1 MDMKLILI
9 ITLTLLGVFGIWK
22 LLLARKP
29 VAATNLAI
37 SSADS
42 PILEQCITKLNSKDK
57 LCLNDFKGKK
67 ILLVNVASEC
77 GFTKQY
83 SDLEKL
89 YTTYKDKLVIIGFPC
104 NQFGGQEPG
113 TEEEIAT
120 FCSSKFAVTFPLT
133 TKIDVKGDKQHPI
146 YKWLTTKTMNGVD
159 DHNVNWNFNKFMLDE
174 NGQLIGYFSSR
185 INPMD
190 SAIIN
195 LLK

>member
-1 MDMKLILI
+1 MKLLSILV
-9 ITLTLLGVFGIWK
+9 LTLLGVFGIWK
-22 LLLARKP
+22 FLLARKP
-29 VAATNLAI
+29 VATVNIPI
-37 SSADS
+37 SNEVS
-42 PILEQCITKLNSKDK
+42 PILDQCILKLNSKEK

-83 SDLEKL
+83 ADLEKL

-133 TKIDVKGDKQHPI
+133 TKIYVKGDKQHPI
-146 YKWLTTKTMNGVD
+146 YKWLTSKTLNGVND
-159 DHNVNWNFNKFMLDE
+159 YSVNWNFNKFMLDE

-190 SAIIN
+190 SDIIN

>member
-9 ITLTLLGVFGIWK
+9 ITLTLIGVFGIWK

-29 VAATNLAI
+29 VATTNLAV
-37 SSADS
+37 SSSYS
-42 PILEQCITKLNSKDK
+42 PILEQCIIKLNSKDK
-57 LCLNDFKGKK
+57 LCLSDFKGKK

-146 YKWLTTKTMNGVD
+146 YKWLTNKTMNGVD
-159 DHNVNWNFNKFMLDE
+159 DYNVNWNFNKFMLDE

>member
-1 MDMKLILI
+1 MNMKLLSILV
-9 ITLTLLGVFGIWK
+9 LTLLGVFGIWK
-22 LLLARKP
+22 FLLARKP
-29 VAATNLAI
+29 VATVNIPI
-37 SSADS
+37 SNEVS
-42 PILEQCITKLNSKDK
+42 PILDQCILKLNSKEK

-83 SDLEKL
+83 ADLEKL

-133 TKIDVKGDKQHPI
+133 TKIDVKGDKQHLI
-146 YKWLTTKTMNGVD
+146 YKWLTSKTLNGVND
-159 DHNVNWNFNKFMLDE
+159 YSVNWNFNKFMLDE

-190 SAIIN
+190 SDIIN

>member
-1 MDMKLILI
+1 MKIISIIALI
-9 ITLTLLGVFGIWK
+9 IFGVFGLWK
-22 LLLARKP
+22 FLLARKP
-29 VAATNLAI
+29 VATVNTPI
-37 SSADS
+37 SNSVS
-42 PILEQCITKLNSKDK
+42 PILEQCISKLNSKEQ
-57 LCLNDFKGKK
+57 LCLSDFKGKK

-83 SDLEKL
+83 TDLEKL
-89 YTTYKDKLVIIGFPC
+89 YTTYGDKLVIIGFPC

-113 TEEEIAT
+113 TEGEIAK

-133 TKIDVKGDKQHPI
+133 TKIDVKGSKQHPI
-146 YKWLTTKTMNGVD
+146 YKWLTSKQLNGVD
-159 DHNVNWNFNKFMLDE
+159 DYNVNWNFNKFMLDE

-190 SAIIN
+190 SEITN

>member
-1 MDMKLILI
+1 MNMKLLSILV
-9 ITLTLLGVFGIWK
+9 LTLLGVFGIWK
-22 LLLARKP
+22 FLLARKP
-29 VAATNLAI
+29 VATVNIPI
-37 SSADS
+37 SNEVS
-42 PILEQCITKLNSKDK
+42 PILDQCILKLNSKEK
-57 LCLNDFKGKK
+57 LCLNDFKGRK

-83 SDLEKL
+83 ADLEKL

-146 YKWLTTKTMNGVD
+146 YKWLTSKTLNGVND
-159 DHNVNWNFNKFMLDE
+159 YSVNWNFNKFMLDE

-190 SAIIN
+190 SDIIN

>member
-1 MDMKLILI
+1 MKIILI
-9 ITLTLLGVFGIWK
+9 TALTLIGVFGIWK
-22 LLLARKP
+22 LLLASKP
-29 VAATNLAI
+29 VAAINLAI
-37 SSADS
+37 SSSDS

-57 LCLNDFKGKK
+57 LCLKDFKGKK

-89 YTTYKDKLVIIGFPC
+89 YTTYNDKLVIIGFPC

-113 TEEEIAT
+113 SEVEIEK

-133 TKIDVKGDKQHPI
+133 TKIDVKGNHQHPI
-146 YKWLTTKTMNGVD
+146 FKWLTSKTMNGVD
-159 DHNVNWNFNKFMLDE
+159 NYKVSWNFNKFMLDE

-190 SAIIN
+190 SEITN

>member
-1 MDMKLILI
+1 MNMKLLSI
-9 ITLTLLGVFGIWK
+9 IVLTLLGVFGIWK
-22 LLLARKP
+22 FLLARKP
-29 VAATNLAI
+29 VATINIPI
-37 SSADS
+37 SNEVS
-42 PILEQCITKLNSKDK
+42 PILDQCILKLNSKEK

-83 SDLEKL
+83 ANLEKL

-133 TKIDVKGDKQHPI
+133 TKIDVKGDNQHPI
-146 YKWLTTKTMNGVD
+146 YKWLTSKALNGVND
-159 DHNVNWNFNKFMLDE
+159 YSVNWNFNKFMLDE

-190 SAIIN
+190 SDIVN

>member
-1 MDMKLILI
+1 MKLLSILV
-9 ITLTLLGVFGIWK
+9 LTLLGVFGIWK
-22 LLLARKP
+22 FLLARKP
-29 VAATNLAI
+29 VATVNIPI
-37 SSADS
+37 SNEVS
-42 PILEQCITKLNSKDK
+42 PILDQCILKLNSKEK

-83 SDLEKL
+83 ADLEKL

-146 YKWLTTKTMNGVD
+146 YKWLTSKTLNGVND
-159 DHNVNWNFNKFMLDE
+159 YSVNWNFNKFMLDE

>member
-1 MDMKLILI
+1 MNMKLLSI
-9 ITLTLLGVFGIWK
+9 IVLTLLGVFGIWK
-22 LLLARKP
+22 FLLARKP
-29 VAATNLAI
+29 VAAVNIPVSNAV
-37 SSADS
+37 S
-42 PILEQCITKLNSKDK
+42 PILDQCILKLNSKEK

-83 SDLEKL
+83 ADLEKL
-89 YTTYKDKLVIIGFPC
+89 YTTYKDKLMIIGFPC

-133 TKIDVKGDKQHPI
+133 TKIDVKGDNQHPI
-146 YKWLTTKTMNGVD
+146 YKWLTSKALNGVND
-159 DHNVNWNFNKFMLDE
+159 YTVNWNFNKFMLDE

-190 SAIIN
+190 SDIIN

>member
-1 MDMKLILI
+1 MNMKLLSILV
-9 ITLTLLGVFGIWK
+9 LTLLGVFGIWK
-22 LLLARKP
+22 FLLARKP
-29 VAATNLAI
+29 VATVNIPI
-37 SSADS
+37 SNEVS
-42 PILEQCITKLNSKDK
+42 PILDQCILKLNSKEK

-83 SDLEKL
+83 ADLEKL

-146 YKWLTTKTMNGVD
+146 YKWLTSKTLNGVND
-159 DHNVNWNFNKFMLDE
+159 YSVNWNFNKFMLDE

-190 SAIIN
+190 SDIIN

>member
-1 MDMKLILI
+1 MKLLSILV
-9 ITLTLLGVFGIWK
+9 LTLLGVFGIWK
-22 LLLARKP
+22 FLLARKP
-29 VAATNLAI
+29 VATVNIPI
-37 SSADS
+37 SNEVS
-42 PILEQCITKLNSKDK
+42 PILDQCILKLNSKEK

-83 SDLEKL
+83 ADLEKL

-146 YKWLTTKTMNGVD
+146 YKWLTSKTLNGVND
-159 DHNVNWNFNKFMLDE
+159 YSVNWNFNKFMLDE

-190 SAIIN
+190 SDIIN

>member
-1 MDMKLILI
+1 MKLISI
-9 ITLTLLGVFGIWK
+9 IVLTLLGVFGVWK
-22 LLLARKP
+22 FLLARKP
-29 VAATNLAI
+29 VATVNI
-37 SSADS
+37 PVSNGVS
-42 PILEQCITKLNSKDK
+42 PILDQCILKLNSKEK
-57 LCLNDFKGKK
+57 LCLNEFKGKK

-83 SDLEKL
+83 ADLEKL

-120 FCSSKFAVTFPLT
+120 FCSSKFSVTFPLT
-133 TKIDVKGDKQHPI
+133 TKIDVKGDNQHPI
-146 YKWLTTKTMNGVD
+146 YKWLTSKALNGVND
-159 DHNVNWNFNKFMLDE
+159 YTVNWNFNKFMLDE

-190 SAIIN
+190 SDIIN

>member
-1 MDMKLILI
+1 MNMKLLSI
-9 ITLTLLGVFGIWK
+9 IVLTLLGVFGIWK
-22 LLLARKP
+22 FLLARKP
-29 VAATNLAI
+29 VATVNI
-37 SSADS
+37 PVSNEVS
-42 PILEQCITKLNSKDK
+42 PILDQCILKLNSKEK

-83 SDLEKL
+83 ADLEKL

-133 TKIDVKGDKQHPI
+133 TKIDVKGDNQHPI
-146 YKWLTTKTMNGVD
+146 YKWLTSKSLNGVND
-159 DHNVNWNFNKFMLDE
+159 YSVNWNFNKFLLDE

-190 SAIIN
+190 SDIIN